1 MVIEG
6 ANGPTTPEA
15 DDILNDKGVLIL
27 PDVIANA
34 GGVTASYFEWV
45 QNFSSFFWSE
55 AEIND
60 RLVVIMQEAFAGI
73 WDVAQE
79 HKVSLRTATF
89 IVACTRILRA
99 REMRGLYP

>member
-1 MVIEG
+1 M
-6 ANGPTTPEA
+6 
-15 DDILNDKGVLIL
+15 
-27 PDVIANA
+27 
-34 GGVTASYFEWV
+34 TASYFEWV

-73 WDVAQE
+73 WDVAQQ

>member
-1 MVIEG
+1 M
-6 ANGPTTPEA
+6 
-15 DDILNDKGVLIL
+15 LIL

-73 WDVAQE
+73 WDVAQQ